1 LFSINGRDDE
11 RMTAVPARDADLT
24 ARARIRDRA
33 FALFAERG
41 IAATPIRTIAAA
53 AGVSPAL
60 VLHHFGSKDG
70 LVQAVEDVL
79 LETLTEQFEQIE
91 RTATP
96 DVFSARASET
106 IAEVLGSNPVLRQ
119 YLRRSLL
126 EEHPTGATLVDQL
139 FAWTERGIDIMGQA
153 GALRADADPTWR
165 PYQVLYVVLGPL
177 LLETLLERHLGADA
191 FDPDVIAA
199 RSQANHDFFAHGLL
213 A

>member
-1 LFSINGRDDE
+1 MFS
-11 RMTAVPARDADLT
+11 TADIT

-41 IAATPIRTIAAA
+41 IAATPIRAIAAA
-53 AGVSPAL
+53 ARVSPAL

-70 LVQAVEDVL
+70 LVQAVEEAL
-79 LETLTEQFEQIE
+79 LATVNERFEQIE
-91 RTATP
+91 QAGPP
-96 DVFSARASET
+96 DVFSERASET
-106 IAEVLGSNPVLRQ
+106 IADLATDPTLRQ

-126 EEHPTGATLVDQL
+126 EEHPTGTALVDQL
-139 FAWTERGIDIMGQA
+139 FAWTKRALDLMDGA
-153 GALRADADPTWR
+153 GELRPDADPTWR

-177 LLETLLERHLGADA
+177 LLESLLTSHFGANA

-199 RSQANHDFFAHGLL
+199 RSHANHDFFAHGLL